1 MTMKQLNI
9 YELHNTINKK
19 KSVRTKIYNSV
30 LSKCH
35 NKIKQAA
42 EKEQMSIFFSIP
54 RYVVGLPLYDI
65 TECSRYV
72 FENLQQNGFNVYYLT
87 FDVIHISWEI
97 VKNDPPPIKDTE
109 DLLLLNHIPEDIL
122 KKKQVSGKN
131 RKEKFILNVD

>member
-54 RYVVGLPLYDI
+54 RYVVGLPLYDL

-87 FDVIHISWEI
+87 FDLIHISLEI
-97 VKNDPPPIKDTE
+97 VKNDTPAIKDTE

-122 KKKQVSGKN
+122 KKRQVSGKN